1 MMSANNKI
9 KHKKILRSDDYT
21 ELIIDSLVNTVEGI
35 LTGALSPANIRT
47 EDLDPD
53 VLLKNL
59 GIPPEG
65 ESDIEYAILLANTR
79 INGKTSPEKLA
90 SMLRDPEYRMEFNDE
105 DWNMLADFVEGK
117 LKNKAGRR
125 GRNAPFGFH
134 NSKDRQEHLAAM
146 SVQTEM
152 LIRRQKN
159 GKTWGV
165 LPQIIDEK
173 SAQYGADPV
182 RVAAIVKKGRR

>member
-1 MMSANNKI
+1 MMSADNKI

-35 LTGALSPANIRT
+35 LTGALSPADIRT

-105 DWNMLADFVEGK
+105 DWNMLTDFVEGK

-125 GRNAPFGFH
+125 SRNAPFGFH
-134 NSKDRQEHLAAM
+134 DSKGWREHLAATN
-146 SVQTEM
+146 VQTEM
-152 LIRRQKN
+152 QMRRQKN

-165 LPQIIDEK
+165 LSQIIDEK
-173 SAQYGADPV
+173 SAQFGADPV